1 MTETP
6 EPEHLS
12 YRIRRE
18 AKGLWHGL
26 SLRLKIGPRAAA
38 LGQFLWTGFRR
49 FVDES
54 SLGRA
59 LAGSAAGRR
68 LAPLARNLAQQVPP
82 VREWRRIAHEHPI
95 GQWYA
100 DMWRAS
106 RMFRIGNYV
115 LGAFAGLY
123 LLIWIT
129 VAHNLPSADRLVDY
143 QPPLPTMV
151 RGADGSIVYS
161 YARER
166 RVQLRYVDFP
176 PQLIH
181 AFLSAEDKNFFSH
194 GGVDLVGLGEAV
206 VDYGLKFGSGQRAR
220 GGSTITQ
227 QVAKNILIG
236 NEYSVSRK
244 LKEMILARRI
254 EAVLDKQQIL
264 ELYLN
269 AIPLGRQSFGVQAA
283 ARAYFGKDVGE
294 LNLQEAA
301 FLAILPKAPETYG
314 RAQFAQK
321 AIDRRNW
328 VLDQMVKNGW
338 VDAASAAAAKA
349 APLGII
355 ARRVEAYD
363 PSVGYYVE
371 EVRRH
376 LIDQYGEGEDDGPN
390 SVYAG
395 GLWVRTA
402 LDPALQKA
410 AQTALSAG
418 LLRYN
423 GAQWHGPIAHV
434 ALDPAHWQTQLLIL
448 NKTVSYADW
457 RVGLVLARQG
467 SGGEIGF
474 PDGSRAPLSG
484 IPGPVAVGDVVAA
497 SPNGGGWQLRPIP
510 GVSGGMLVEAPYNG
524 RVLAMAGGF
533 DIGLDSFNRATQAQ
547 RQPGSTIKPFVYA
560 TALDNGETPATM
572 VPDQPFCVYQG
583 AALGQKCFKNFGNEG
598 GTGIHTMR
606 WGLEQSRN
614 LMTVHIA
621 NDIGMDKVVA
631 TFKKVGVGNYPPYL
645 SYALGAG
652 EATVAQMVAAY
663 GALADNGA
671 EHEQSLI
678 DYIEDRS
685 GHVIWRADTRACDGC
700 NTPEWDGK
708 PMPRF
713 APRGHLVLDPRTAYQ
728 VEHMLEGVVTRG
740 TAANLRDLGLP
751 LFGKTGTTSGPTN
764 VWFVGGSPNI
774 IAGTY
779 IGYDQPRSLGGYA
792 QGATYAVPIFRQF
805 LLATRDHWDHTPLA
819 APPGVSMIR
828 IDRASGQRVY
838 TGTPSEAPDAAVIWE
853 AFKPETAPARETHQ
867 QQADAKR
874 SELLDL
880 VRRGLAALTG
890 EGPVVT
896 ARPAGPN
903 APPGPV
909 PAARREAAP
918 KDFAADKG
926 GVY

>member
-6 EPEHLS
+6 EPDHRS

-18 AKGLWHGL
+18 AGGLWRRVGL
-26 SLRLKIGPRAAA
+26 GAGPAALGAGLWRAAA
-38 LGQFLWTGFRR
+38 GSR
-49 FVDES
+49 VA
-54 SLGRA
+54 RA
-59 LAGSAAGRR
+59 LGNSAAGRR
-68 LAPLARNLAQQVPP
+68 FAALTEHVPSVSAWPAIAR
-82 VREWRRIAHEHPI
+82 EHPI

-100 DMWRAS
+100 RMWRAS
-106 RMFRIGNYV
+106 RLFRIGNYV
-115 LGAFAGLY
+115 AGAFAALY

-129 VAHNLPSADRLVDY
+129 VAHNLPSADRLIDY

-151 RGADGSIVYS
+151 RGADGSIIYS

-194 GGVDLVGLGEAV
+194 GGVDIVGLGEAV
-206 VDYGLKFGSGQRAR
+206 VDYATKFGSGQRAR

-254 EAVLDKQQIL
+254 EGVLSKQQIL

-283 ARAYFGKDVGE
+283 ARAYFGKDVGD
-294 LNLQEAA
+294 LNLQESA

-355 ARRVEAYD
+355 ARRVDAYD

-371 EVRRH
+371 EVRRR
-376 LIDQYGEGEDDGPN
+376 LIDQYGENEDDGPN

-418 LLRYN
+418 LLHYN

-434 ALDPAHWQTQLLIL
+434 EVDPLRWQGQLLGL

-467 SGGEIGF
+467 SGGQIGF
-474 PDGSRAPLSG
+474 PDGSQAPLSG
-484 IPGPVAVGDVVAA
+484 IPGPVQVGDVVAA
-497 SPNGGGWQLRPIP
+497 SPQGNGWQLRPTP
-510 GVSGGMLVEAPYNG
+510 GASGGMVVEAPYNG

-533 DIGLDSFNRATQAQ
+533 DFGLDSFNRATQAQ
-547 RQPGSTIKPFVYA
+547 RQPGSAVKPFVYA
-560 TALDNGETPATM
+560 TALDNGMTPATM
-572 VPDQPFCVYQG
+572 VSDDPFCVYQG
-583 AALGQKCFKNFGNEG
+583 AALGQKCFKNFDNEG
-598 GTGIHTMR
+598 GSGTHTMR

-631 TFKKVGVGNYPPYL
+631 TFKKVGIGSYAPYL

-652 EATVAQMVAAY
+652 EATVAQMVNAY
-663 GALADNGA
+663 AALADMGVQ
-671 EHEQSLI
+671 HEQTLI

-685 GHVIWRADTRACDGC
+685 GKVIWRADTRTCAGC
-700 NTPEWDGK
+700 NAPEWDGK

-713 APRGHLVLDPRTAYQ
+713 APRGHLVLDPRTAFQ

-740 TAANLRDLGLP
+740 TAANLADLGLP

-779 IGYDQPRSLGGYA
+779 LGYDQPRPLGGNV

-805 LLATRDHWDHTPLA
+805 LLATRDHWDHTPFV
-819 APPGVSMIR
+819 APPGISMIR

-838 TGTPSEAPDAAVIWE
+838 SGTPSDGPDASVIWE
-853 AFKPETAPARETHQ
+853 AFKPETAPARETHEQ
-867 QQADAKR
+867 TTDSKR
-874 SELLDL
+874 GELLDL
-880 VRRGLAALTG
+880 VRRGLAVLNG
-890 EGPVVT
+890 EGT
-896 ARPAGPN
+896 AVSSRPTA
-903 APPGPV
+903 APTNGAATP
-909 PAARREAAP
+909 PAARRDTQP
-918 KDFAADKG
+918 KDFTADKG